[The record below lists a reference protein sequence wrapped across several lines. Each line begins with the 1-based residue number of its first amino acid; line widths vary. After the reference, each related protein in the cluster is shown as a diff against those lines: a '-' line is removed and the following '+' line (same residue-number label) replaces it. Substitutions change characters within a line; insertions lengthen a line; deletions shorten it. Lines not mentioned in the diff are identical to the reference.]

1 MLCNSKQESQ
11 HVSQLFLGCHTWG
24 YVAGDVAANFPV
36 SGFLWGFAA
45 GGDRHWMV
53 RPDEPSGAFWGKI
66 HLFAS
71 FAHTHGHCHQK
82 KPLGEK
88 KKKNLH
94 RCRKHLCVNFSS
106 SPATSS
112 PASAARVIPLAFPTP
127 FPRDAKIREVGGSGE
142 APLGSQQ
149 PWKAALVVPGREAW
163 SCLSELRPY
172 ILMAFWLDIQST
184 AESRKRKRLWHIYT
198 VCWHWLLKKK
208 IKKIPDY
215 LRLVLE
221 VWSPHVIEKPSGI
234 HSWTSSPP

>member
-1 MLCNSKQESQ
+1 MLFNSKQESQ
-11 HVSQLFLGCHTWG
+11 HVSHLFLGCHTRG

-36 SGFLWGFAA
+36 SGFLGGFAA

-82 KPLGEK
+82 KPFGGK
-88 KKKNLH
+88 KKKISIAAGNISASIFPPLLQPPLLPLPPEWSH
-94 RCRKHLCVNFSS
+94 RLFPPLF
-106 SPATSS
+106 PA
-112 PASAARVIPLAFPTP
+112 
-127 FPRDAKIREVGGSGE
+127 DAKIREVGGSGE

-149 PWKAALVVPGREAW
+149 PWKAALVVAGREAW
-163 SCLSELRPY
+163 SCLSELKPY

-208 IKKIPDY
+208 NKKIPDY